1 MMQSEAP
8 EMNHV
13 RQYLIILLLVSRHI
27 IIHIAACA
35 FNGQD
40 AIPDGRNHVE
50 LLDNGV
56 HVASRTCIFQTH
68 KPLGRPWANWRQK
81 FPFCKWFTT

>member
-1 MMQSEAP
+1 MNTTESETP
-8 EMNHV
+8 EITHV

-27 IIHIAACA
+27 IIHITARA

-50 LLDNGV
+50 LLD
-56 HVASRTCIFQTH
+56 H
-68 KPLGRPWANWRQK
+68 
-81 FPFCKWFTT
+81 